1 MMRRNKI
8 ALIATAALI
17 SVCVARAQAQAPEQN
32 WPTRTIHFVN
42 PSAAGGGA
50 DILIRWLASKVQPLA
65 GVPVVVENKTGA
77 NANLATEL
85 VVGSRPDGYTV
96 LFNSSSAVI
105 ANPFVM
111 KDLNYDPDKDLA
123 PVASVF
129 NMGLAFAVPPQTPA
143 NNLQEFVEYLRKK
156 KTPILYGVPVVSV
169 LGASALFQEM
179 SKTKGTQVNYKTMA
193 DALKDISG
201 GDIDFGFIDATLG
214 VANAR
219 SGRIKLFGVSP
230 PARLPSAPN
239 VPTLA
244 EAGLPG
250 YSYVN
255 FWAAWMPAGSP
266 PQAIAK
272 LQQWLNE
279 VCSTQE
285 AKDFFLSQSVEVA
298 PSSSARLRDMMKEHH
313 ELWVGLAKAA
323 NITPQ

>member
-1 MMRRNKI
+1 MTRRNKI
-8 ALIATAALI
+8 ALIATAALM
-17 SVCVARAQAQAPEQN
+17 SVCIARAQAQEQN

-50 DILIRWLASKVQPLA
+50 DILIRWLAARVQPLA

-77 NANLATEL
+77 NANLATEV
-85 VVGSRPDGYTV
+85 VVGSKPDGYTV

-143 NNLQEFVEYLRKK
+143 NNLQEFVEYLKKK

-179 SKTKGTQVNYKTMA
+179 TKTTGTQVNYKTMA

-201 GDIDFGFIDATLG
+201 GDIDFGFI
-214 VANAR
+214 
-219 SGRIKLFGVSP
+219 
-230 PARLPSAPN
+230 
-239 VPTLA
+239 

-285 AKDFFLSQSVEVA
+285 AKDFFLAQSVEVA
-298 PSSSARLRDMMKEHH
+298 PSSAAKLRDMMKEHH